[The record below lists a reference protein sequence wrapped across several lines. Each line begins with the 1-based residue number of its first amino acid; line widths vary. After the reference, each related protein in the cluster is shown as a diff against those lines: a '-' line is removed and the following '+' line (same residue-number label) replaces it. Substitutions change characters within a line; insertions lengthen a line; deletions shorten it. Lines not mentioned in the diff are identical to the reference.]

1 MWTHKTSAYTLKSL
15 YTFNLAMKAIL
26 AYPKRFGRA
35 SVRFLVYHWIDQ
47 IDLTEKQALYW
58 LGVFKRWPAIFDE
71 SPYKRMVSVSDRITI
86 EVGLSDFI
94 ERTLAVYGEW
104 DRKVL
109 NVLRQRLSAGSVFV
123 DIGSNIGYFSLVASS
138 LVGET
143 GVVFALEP
151 SLRPLKK
158 LIANLDRN
166 DIQNTI
172 LVSLACGSNK
182 SIATLNRASHHNSG
196 ASSLLSHVGKG
207 AKEKVIVLPI
217 DSFFADLGIRAD
229 LIKIDVEGYE
239 FEVLCGMR
247 ETLLRQRPEVLTE
260 VSPHWLV
267 ESGCGVVDLYKMMD
281 EIKYKAFNVDDDG
294 SLTKLE
300 YEDFAALEGQQE
312 VLFLP
317 DPMC

>member
-1 MWTHKTSAYTLKSL
+1 M
-15 YTFNLAMKAIL
+15 
-26 AYPKRFGRA
+26 
-35 SVRFLVYHWIDQ
+35 
-47 IDLTEKQALYW
+47 
-58 LGVFKRWPAIFDE
+58 
-71 SPYKRMVSVSDRITI
+71 
-86 EVGLSDFI
+86 
-94 ERTLAVYGEW
+94 
-104 DRKVL
+104 
-109 NVLRQRLSAGSVFV
+109 

-151 SLRPLKK
+151 SRRPLKK

-166 DIQNTI
+166 DIQNII

-207 AKEKVIVLPI
+207 AKEKVIVLPV
-217 DSFFADLGIRAD
+217 DSFFTDLGIRAD

-260 VSPHWLV
+260 VSPHWRV

-300 YEDFAALEGQQE
+300 YEDFATLDGQQE

-317 DPMC
+317 DPMY

>member
-1 MWTHKTSAYTLKSL
+1 
-15 YTFNLAMKAIL
+15 MKAIL

-35 SVRFLVYHWIDQ
+35 TVRFLVYNWIDN

-71 SPYKRMVSVSDRITI
+71 SPYKRMVSVADGKTI
-86 EVGLSDFI
+86 EVGLFDFI

-151 SLRPLKK
+151 SRRPLKK

-166 DIQNTI
+166 DIQNVI

-207 AKEKVIVLPI
+207 AKEQVIVLPV
-217 DSFFADLGIRAD
+217 DSFFTDLGIHVD

-239 FEVLCGMR
+239 FEVLRGMR

-300 YEDFAALEGQQE
+300 YEDFATLDGQQE

-317 DPMC
+317 DPMY